1 MDTAYTA
8 LQKRIGISVRHARK
22 EPKLSQLKLWELS
35 GVDFTMISKIERGV
49 TNPSLLTLHRLAV
62 ALDVP
67 IEDFFFLAAA

>member
-8 LQKRIGISVRHARK
+8 LQKRIGISVRQARK
-22 EPKLSQLKLWELS
+22 ERKLSQLKLWELS

-49 TNPSLLTLHRLAV
+49 TNPSLLTLHRLAL

-67 IEDFFFLAAA
+67 IEDFFLQAA